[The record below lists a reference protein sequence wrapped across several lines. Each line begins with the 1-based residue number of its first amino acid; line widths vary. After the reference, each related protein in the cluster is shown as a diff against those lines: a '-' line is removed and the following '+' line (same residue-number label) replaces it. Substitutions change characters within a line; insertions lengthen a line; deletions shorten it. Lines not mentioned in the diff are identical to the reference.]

1 MWPKGGPI
9 EKTGIIT
16 GLFLLLLVFGGL
28 CSLPS
33 CHPLRLSISRSRFEW
48 EEVIQH
54 PVGTCLLTVF
64 KLKYLVV
71 EEWLLS
77 LKNV

>member
-9 EKTGIIT
+9 EKTGIVT
-16 GLFLLLLVFGGL
+16 SLLLLLLVF
-28 CSLPS
+28 CSFCFLPS
-33 CHPLRLSISRSRFEW
+33 CYTWRLSVSRSCFKW
-48 EEVIQH
+48 EEVVQH
-54 PVGTCLLTVF
+54 PVGIRLLTVF

-77 LKNV
+77 LEKV